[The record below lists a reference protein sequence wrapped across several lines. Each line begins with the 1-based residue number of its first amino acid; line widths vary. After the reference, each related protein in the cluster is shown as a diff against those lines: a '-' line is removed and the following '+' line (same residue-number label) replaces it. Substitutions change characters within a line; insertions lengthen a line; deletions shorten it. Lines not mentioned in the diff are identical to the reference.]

1 MYLKDG
7 GRYATGWSIR
17 KEKLSYFTPYLEE
30 IVGDPNNIKLHFFE
44 TEKEQKKA
52 KKLPISAAPS
62 DHDVINFERH
72 HPKTWLVFAGIGSV
86 RRAVS

>member
-1 MYLKDG
+1 MARNAYE
-7 GRYATGWSIR
+7 T
-17 KEKLSYFTPYLEE
+17 
-30 IVGDPNNIKLHFFE
+30 IKREYTLPAA
-44 TEKEQKKA
+44 QKKA